1 MRKLIKIIFGL
12 VILSVVLIAAGGAL
26 LGMFFDPNDYK
37 AEIAKATQEQTGVE
51 LKIGGDISWSVF
63 PWIGLTVNQIHANYP
78 GQDTLANLNKAQISV
93 KLPALLSGNVEM
105 SSVVIDGLSLNITKD
120 KQGKFSWDK
129 SDSQQTSTSESTAST
144 TISTNVP
151 LFNIESVQVKNANIR
166 YLDEQ
171 TAQEYQLSNVNIES
185 GRITNRELF
194 PLSIGLNLVQLN
206 NGTKTLEGAAFL
218 KGNISLDTDQQ
229 KYKFQ
234 AVEGNVN
241 VQNGQNYDVTINTS
255 ATVDLKNNTAEI
267 DTWSAALSTLK
278 INGKLSISDLNA
290 MQYNG
295 TLTVAPFAL
304 NPLLKSFGQAEV
316 STQDSNA
323 LQSISVIS
331 TFSGNSS
338 AIKTSS
344 LSVKLDQTTFDGSA
358 GVNFDSGRISLAL
371 NGDKIIVD
379 NYLPP
384 SSSATSSQQAAAP
397 SANKERYSKE
407 EIIPVET
414 LKALNLAIALRLN
427 SATYDKMAL
436 KNLDLAIDA
445 NNGLIKADKINVQL
459 YGGAVKNSLT
469 LDARKQPVKLSSNK
483 SVSGIQIGELLTA
496 MTGEAKIT
504 GTLSSNSN
512 VTAQGTSVYSL
523 VNSLNGNANVTI
535 TDGVIKDINMAQ
547 ELCQT
552 INTLSALGTMQP
564 AASVDTT
571 TPFAKMGGNF
581 VIKNG
586 VISNQDL
593 GAQLDAMALK
603 GKGIV
608 DLPKAIVDYQLAM
621 IIQENLFKKT
631 CPVNN
636 RLEGVEWPVRC
647 KGSFDLEPT
656 ELCKPD
662 TAAIRDILKKV
673 IASKIK
679 DEIGTKVESK
689 ISDSIKEKAG
699 GDEAVKG
706 LIKGLFK

>member
-129 SDSQQTSTSESTAST
+129 SDSQQKNTSESSASAT
-144 TISTNVP
+144 TSTNVP
-151 LFNIESVQVKNANIR
+151 LFNIESVQVKSANIR

-171 TAQEYQLSNVNIES
+171 TAQEYQLTNVNIES
-185 GRITNRELF
+185 GRITNREQF
-194 PLSIGLNLVQLN
+194 PLSIGFNLVQLA
-206 NGTKTLEGAAFL
+206 NGSKTLEGAAFL
-218 KGNISLDTDQQ
+218 KGDISLDTDQQ

-234 AVEGNVN
+234 SVEGNIS

-255 ATVDLKNNTAEI
+255 ATIDLKNNTAEV
-267 DTWSAALSTLK
+267 DTWSAALSALK
-278 INGKLSISDLNA
+278 INGKLMISDLNA
-290 MQYNG
+290 MKYNG
-295 TLTVAPFAL
+295 TLTIAPFAL

-316 STQDSNA
+316 QTQDSNA
-323 LQSISVIS
+323 LQNISVIS
-331 TFSGNSS
+331 TFNGDTS

-344 LSVKLDQTTFDGSA
+344 LSLKLDQTTLDGSA
-358 GVNFDSGRISLAL
+358 GVNFDSGRINLAL
-371 NGDKIIVD
+371 KGDKIIVD

-384 SSSATSSQQAAAP
+384 ASTAAAQQAATSSAD
-397 SANKERYSKE
+397 KERYSKE
-407 EIIPVET
+407 EIIPVDT
-414 LKALNLAIALRLN
+414 LKSLNLAIALHLN

-445 NNGLIKADKINVQL
+445 NNGLIKADKLNVQL

-469 LDARKQPVKLSSNK
+469 LDARKQPVQLSSNK

-504 GTLSSNSN
+504 GTLSSTSN
-512 VTAQGTSVYSL
+512 ITAQGTSIHSL
-523 VNSLNGNANVTI
+523 INSLNGKANITI

-593 GAQLDAMALK
+593 GAQLDAMSLK

-608 DLPKAIVDYQLAM
+608 DLPKALVDYQLAM

-662 TAAIRDILKKV
+662 TAAIREILKKV

-689 ISDSIKEKAG
+689 ISDSIKEKVG